1 MSGKILPFRRPAAPP
16 EKIPAGLSDEALLL
30 ACGAGDSAA
39 LGELYERFH
48 AVVYRVLSRLVGT
61 TCAELDDLVQA
72 TFIEVMRAAI
82 HFQRR
87 SSVRSY
93 ILGIAS
99 NLARHHHRSQQR
111 RQRMEVSLQPGS
123 SVTCMPEHEAAQ
135 RELVQRLFGALDDLP
150 HDQRVAFVMCDLEE
164 VAGVDAARAL
174 GVPEGTLW
182 RRLHEARKAL
192 RSSLAE
198 RAP

>member
-16 EKIPAGLSDEALLL
+16 EKLPAGLSDEALLL

-111 RQRMEVSLQPGS
+111 RLAQVSGPRRSRSQQAFDTPW
-123 SVTCMPEHEAAQ
+123 A
-135 RELVQRLFGALDDLP
+135 RLP
-150 HDQRVAFVMCDLEE
+150 
-164 VAGVDAARAL
+164 AL
-174 GVPEGTLW
+174 G
-182 RRLHEARKAL
+182 AAL
-192 RSSLAE
+192 GL
-198 RAP
+198 